1 MIFFSFGIC
10 LCDKGV
16 KISPS
21 PSPYKQ
27 GGNKK
32 FSTPKSNTMLL
43 QNPLTA
49 AFSNM
54 YSHSNPSNL
63 PPFPFFNTHRPGSA
77 ASFDVRFRT
86 SFHLLHKSFRPETRG
101 FSTIFPI
108 LRGRHVPSAYVTD
121 RNQMMGSDLEA
132 LCRQGKVREALEV
145 MEDMERRGVTIED
158 EKCVL
163 SLLQAC
169 ENSKSLE
176 DGKRVHAHVLIS
188 PSRPSNSILEKL
200 VGMYCKLG
208 SAEDAQR
215 VFDEMPE
222 RELGLWNS
230 LIMGFAEFGWGKEAL
245 RVFSQMKGDGIRP
258 DGSTFMA
265 VLMACKNLGDV
276 EEGIVQFESMSED
289 YGVVPTMG
297 HYVSVVD
304 LLGRSGKLDEA
315 KEFVRKMPIQPN
327 SEIWEM
333 LGKYSNTQVREGLID
348 SGAPKSAL
356 NSKLSNRRTKN
367 NPNQNRAS
375 MNRKKSEAYEKV
387 RSLNEEMKEAGY
399 VPDTKYVL
407 HDIDQEAKEKALM
420 YHSERLAIAYG
431 LISTP
436 PGTTLRIIKNL
447 RICGDCHNAIK
458 IMSKIVEREIIVR
471 DNKRFHHFKDGK
483 CSCGDFW

>member
-1 MIFFSFGIC
+1 M
-10 LCDKGV
+10 V
-16 KISPS
+16 
-21 PSPYKQ
+21 
-27 GGNKK
+27 
-32 FSTPKSNTMLL
+32 
-43 QNPLTA
+43 
-49 AFSNM
+49 
-54 YSHSNPSNL
+54 
-63 PPFPFFNTHRPGSA
+63 
-77 ASFDVRFRT
+77 
-86 SFHLLHKSFRPETRG
+86 
-101 FSTIFPI
+101 
-108 LRGRHVPSAYVTD
+108 
-121 RNQMMGSDLEA
+121 GSDLEA
-132 LCRQGKVREALEV
+132 LCRQGKVREALQV
-145 MEDMERRGVTIED
+145 IEDMEKRGVTIED
-158 EKCVL
+158 EKCLL

-176 DGKRVHAHVLIS
+176 DGKRVHAHILIS

-222 RELGLWNS
+222 KELGLWNS

-245 RVFSQMKGDGIRP
+245 RVFTQMKGDGIRP

-265 VLMACKNLGDV
+265 VLMACKSLGDV
-276 EEGIVQFESMSED
+276 EEGIVQFESMSKD

-315 KEFVRKMPIQPN
+315 KEFVRKMQIQPN
-327 SEIWEM
+327 SEIWET

-356 NSKLSNRRTKN
+356 KSKLSNRRAKN

-375 MNRKKSEAYEKV
+375 ANRKKSEAYEKV
-387 RSLNEEMKEAGY
+387 RSLNEQMKEAGY

-407 HDIDQEAKEKALM
+407 HDIDQEEKEKALM